1 MNLRALAR
9 NTKTH
14 LLSFQKAHRPIIIM
28 ATRRGGSTMLAD
40 AVAANRGVWFANEP
54 FAILPTHQAYEF
66 KRAQLQ
72 EVLHSHYFALEGPIA
87 QQFEAYANG
96 LLDARFR
103 ELGNCRK
110 TKPPLRA
117 DRVCLKVLNA
127 LWMIDWFCVHSDSHV
142 LPLLRHP
149 AAQAL
154 SVLRQGWGFPVEAY
168 YAEREKLAGQF
179 NDIQQSLMED
189 VLRSEDPWRIA
200 MLDYVVTTKVMRE
213 KHGAALFRYED
224 IVRAPVA
231 FVDEV
236 LIARYGLTDRDAMI
250 AALGKPSGS
259 SRMSTSTT
267 NSAIT
272 KGDTETILK
281 GWMTK
286 LDKSQVQSG
295 QQILDA
301 FEVSQYNLQEAY

>member
-1 MNLRALAR
+1 
-9 NTKTH
+9 
-14 LLSFQKAHRPIIIM
+14 M
-28 ATRRGGSTMLAD
+28 AMRRGGSTMLAD

-54 FAILPTHQAYEF
+54 FAILPSHHAFEL

-87 QQFEAYANG
+87 HQFEAYTKG
-96 LLDARFR
+96 LLAARFPK
-103 ELGNCRK
+103 LGTCRK
-110 TKPPLRA
+110 TKPLLRA

-127 LWMIDWFCVHSDSHV
+127 LWMIDWFCTQTDAHV

-168 YAEREKLAGQF
+168 YAEREKLAAQF
-179 NDIQQSLMED
+179 NETQLSLMAD
-189 VLRSEDPWRIA
+189 VMRSEDPWQIA
-200 MLDYVVTTKVMRE
+200 MLDYVVTTKMVRE
-213 KHGAALFRYED
+213 NHGEALFRYED

-236 LIARYGLTDRDAMI
+236 LIARYGLTDRGAMI
-250 AALGKPSGS
+250 TALGKPSGS
-259 SRMSTSTT
+259 SRMSVSTM
-267 NSAIT
+267 NEAIT

-286 LDKSQVQSG
+286 LDTDQVRSG
-295 QQILDA
+295 QRILDA